1 MNVKRA
7 LGTRRF
13 SYPLGIFKSRM
24 AIILALIAVAIAIK
38 IGSLG
43 LAGDETTPASFGI
56 LSLLPTV
63 IVLVFALTL
72 HRTVEA
78 LCFGSL
84 IGLVMLKPSAS
95 IANAVELVQVILA
108 DETIVWVILVCS
120 LLGALII
127 ILEKSGSITYLS
139 QSLGRIANTAKRSLF
154 LTYILGLFI
163 FIDDY
168 LNAVAI
174 SSSMR
179 RLTDSYKISRE
190 KLAYIVDSTAAPICI
205 LMPLSTWA
213 VFFSGL
219 LSDSGIGE
227 KGSLDNYISAIPFMV
242 YGWLTLIIVPVVALG
257 FIPDFGPM
265 KKAEERAKAGQPKPD
280 GVKDIDFSQAA
291 PKEIHPVLGVLNFLL
306 PMGILIFASIYLGG
320 HGEIDLLAGVIV
332 ALLFT
337 IVYYDL
343 QGLIPLN
350 DIFDSLFDG
359 IKIMLLPL
367 ATVFG
372 GFMLKN
378 VNDRLGFTEFVID
391 SVTPYLTTS
400 TFPAIIFVVMLLLV
414 FVTGSSWGLF
424 VIAIPTIVPLALA
437 VNAHIPLVIGAI
449 LSASAAGS
457 HACFFSDSTVLT
469 AQSSG
474 CTAMQ
479 HAKTQLPYALL
490 GIVITFTAFLFL
502 GYYFA

>member
-13 SYPLGIFKSRM
+13 SYPLGDLKSRL
-24 AIILALIAVAIAIK
+24 AIIFALIAVAIAIK

-43 LAGDETTPASFGI
+43 LVGDETTAPSFGI

-63 IVLVFALTL
+63 IVLIFALTL

-84 IGLVMLKPSAS
+84 IGLIMVQPSQT
-95 IANAVELVQVILA
+95 IANVVELVQMVLA

-139 QSLGRIANTAKRSLF
+139 QSLVRIANTAKRSLF

-219 LSDSGIGE
+219 LSDSGVGE

-242 YGWLTLIIVPVVALG
+242 YGWLTLLIVPAVALG
-257 FIPDFGPM
+257 FIADFGPM

-280 GVKDIDFSQAA
+280 GVKDIDFSQAV
-291 PKEIHPVLGVLNFLL
+291 PKKIHPAIGVINFLL
-306 PMGILIFASIYLGG
+306 PMGVLIFASIFLGG
-320 HGEIDLLAGVIV
+320 GEIDLLAGVIV

-359 IKIMLLPL
+359 VKIMLLPL

-378 VNDRLGFTEFVID
+378 VNDRLGFTAYIID
-391 SVTPYLTTS
+391 SMTPYLTTS
-400 TFPAIIFVVMLLLV
+400 TFPALIFVVMLLLV

-424 VIAIPTIVPLALA
+424 VIAIPTIIPLALA
-437 VNAHIPLVIGAI
+437 VGAYMPLVVGAI

-469 AQSSG
+469 AQGSG

-479 HAKTQLPYALL
+479 HAKTQLPYALI
-490 GIVITFTAFLFL
+490 GIIITFMAFLFL
-502 GYYFA
+502 GYKFA